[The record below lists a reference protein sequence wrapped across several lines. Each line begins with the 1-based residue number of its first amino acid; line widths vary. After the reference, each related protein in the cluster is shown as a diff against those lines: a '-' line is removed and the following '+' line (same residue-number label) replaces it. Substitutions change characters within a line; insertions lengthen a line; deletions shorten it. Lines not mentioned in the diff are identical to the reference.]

1 MKRISAFILA
11 LVMCL
16 GLAACSGGSAL
27 KNENSVSQSES
38 TSDRQMPGEDEYY
51 DQLGDAKETAYE
63 VVSTDAE
70 VISYFGKWG
79 QIHVFT
85 LIKNVSDSPFI
96 INVFNKY
103 DLYRKVDDGD
113 DVLIEE
119 MRYYQYNVP
128 QVLQPGEIGYLYS
141 YAADPDTTPDD
152 TVYAVPHIDG
162 IRKDGEGNTMVFHE
176 ATAEGVY
183 NIPDDTTR
191 IELRGTLTASDEM
204 SKNGEIFVYAVGF
217 DASGKPICM
226 FVGSVEDA
234 APGNTYEFTLTA
246 EVYNHFTAEDVAS
259 TQISTVSFG
268 RK

>member
-1 MKRISAFILA
+1 MKRILAFVLA

-16 GLAACSGGSAL
+16 GLAACSGGSAP

-51 DQLGDAKETAYE
+51 DWLGDAKETAYE

-85 LIKNVSDSPFI
+85 LIKNVSDSPFM
-96 INVFNKY
+96 INGFNKY

-141 YAADPDTTPDD
+141 YATDPDTTPDD

>member
-1 MKRISAFILA
+1 MKRISAFMLA

-38 TSDRQMPGEDEYY
+38 AFDRQMLGEDEYY
-51 DQLGDAKETAYE
+51 DRLGDAKETAYE

-204 SKNGEIFVYAVGF
+204 SKNGETFVYAVGF

>member
-51 DQLGDAKETAYE
+51 DRLGDAKETAYE

-96 INVFNKY
+96 INAFNKY

-141 YAADPDTTPDD
+141 YATDPDTTPDD
-152 TVYAVPHIDG
+152 T
-162 IRKDGEGNTMVFHE
+162 
-176 ATAEGVY
+176 
-183 NIPDDTTR
+183 
-191 IELRGTLTASDEM
+191 
-204 SKNGEIFVYAVGF
+204 VYAVGF

>member
-1 MKRISAFILA
+1 MKRISAFILV

-27 KNENSVSQSES
+27 KNGNSVSQSES

-51 DQLGDAKETAYE
+51 DRLGDAKETAYE
-63 VVSTDAE
+63 VISTDAE

-152 TVYAVPHIDG
+152 TVYAVPHIGG

>member
-1 MKRISAFILA
+1 MKRISAFMLA

-38 TSDRQMPGEDEYY
+38 ISDRQMPGEDEYY
-51 DQLGDAKETAYE
+51 DRLGDAKETAYE

-85 LIKNVSDSPFI
+85 LIKNVSDSPFM
-96 INVFNKY
+96 INAFNKY

-119 MRYYQYNVP
+119 MRHYHYNVP

>member
-1 MKRISAFILA
+1 MKRIFAFVLA

-16 GLAACSGGSAL
+16 GLAACSGDSAP

-38 TSDRQMPGEDEYY
+38 TSDQQMPGEDEYY
-51 DQLGDAKETAYE
+51 DWLGDAKETAYE

-79 QIHVFT
+79 QIHIFT
-85 LIKNVSDSPFI
+85 LIKNVSDSPFM
-96 INVFNKY
+96 INGFNKY
-103 DLYRKVDDGD
+103 DLYRTVDDGD

-119 MRYYQYNVP
+119 AKYYQYNVP
-128 QVLQPGEIGYLYS
+128 QVLQPGEVGYLYS
-141 YAADPDTTPDD
+141 YTADPDTTPDD

-183 NIPDDTTR
+183 NIPDDTVR

-204 SKNGEIFVYAVGF
+204 KDGDIYVYAVGF

-226 FVGSVEDA
+226 FTGAVEDA
-234 APGNTYEFTLTA
+234 TSGNTYEFSITA
-246 EVYNHFTAEDVAS
+246 EVYNRFTAEDVAS

>member
-1 MKRISAFILA
+1 MKRILAFMLA

-16 GLAACSGGSAL
+16 GFAACSGGSAP

-38 TSDRQMPGEDEYY
+38 ASDRQMPGEDEYY
-51 DQLGDAKETAYE
+51 DWLGDAKETAYE

-85 LIKNVSDSPFI
+85 LIKNVSDSPFM
-96 INVFNKY
+96 INGFNKY

-183 NIPDDTTR
+183 NILDDTTR
-191 IELRGTLTASDEM
+191 IELKGTLTASDEM
-204 SKNGEIFVYAVGF
+204 KDGDIYVYAVGF
-217 DASGKPICM
+217 DAGGKPICM
-226 FVGSVEDA
+226 FTGVVNDATAGSV
-234 APGNTYEFTLTA
+234 YEFSITA
-246 EVYNHFTAEDVAS
+246 EVYNRFTAEDVAS

>member
-27 KNENSVSQSES
+27 KNENFVSQSES
-38 TSDRQMPGEDEYY
+38 TSDRQMSGEDEYY
-51 DQLGDAKETAYE
+51 DRLGDAKETAYE